1 MDIQARKIHF
11 VQEFLRLN
19 NEKLITKFEQIL
31 QTEKQ
36 KLYAAE
42 VKPMSVEEFNKM
54 IDSAEDDAAN
64 GRFRSAEDLEK
75 DIDSWS

>member
-19 NEKLITKFEQIL
+19 NEQLISKFEQIL

-42 VKPMSVEEFNKM
+42 VKPMSLDTFNKM

-64 GRFRSAEDLEK
+64 GRFKSAQDLEK
-75 DIDSWS
+75 DIDSWT

>member
-19 NEKLITKFEQIL
+19 NEKIVAKFEQIL
-31 QTEKQ
+31 QSEKQ

-42 VKPMSVEEFNKM
+42 VNPMSMEEFNKM

>member
-19 NEKLITKFEQIL
+19 NEKIIARFEQIL

-75 DIDSWS
+75 DIDSWT

>member
-19 NEKLITKFEQIL
+19 NEKLIAKFEQIL

-54 IDSAEDDAAN
+54 IDSAEEDAAN

>member
-54 IDSAEDDAAN
+54 IDSAEDDAEN